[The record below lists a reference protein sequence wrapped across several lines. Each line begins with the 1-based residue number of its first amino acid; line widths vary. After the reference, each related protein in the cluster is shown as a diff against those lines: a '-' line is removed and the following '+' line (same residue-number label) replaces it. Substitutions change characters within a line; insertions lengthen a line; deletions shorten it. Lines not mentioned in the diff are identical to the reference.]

1 MSYDKQLIGKK
12 LRRWEKYMD
21 NYSLPTWEEIPDFG
35 LYMDQIITLLKKY
48 LDYLPPDVQNGEV
61 ITAATINNYVRK
73 KNMPEPVKK
82 RYYRI
87 HIAYLIMI
95 CSLKH
100 TLSMNM
106 ITTIIP
112 ADLPEDKLREVY
124 AKYSQTLQRTGRMFV
139 ESVRFMAG
147 KILDHEPV
155 SDAMVEDTDELVVA
169 AAAYAGY
176 AQLLAEKLIA
186 LKGKKLTEMDPSE
199 LYT

>member
-1 MSYDKQLIGKK
+1 MNYDKQLIAKK

-35 LYMDQIITLLKKY
+35 LYMDQIITLLKDY

-73 KNMPEPVKK
+73 KTMPEPVKK
-82 RYYRI
+82 RYYRT

-106 ITTIIP
+106 ISTIIP
-112 ADLPEDKLREVY
+112 AELPEDRLRETY
-124 AKYSQTLQRTGRMFV
+124 DKYSRTLQRTGRMFV
-139 ESVRFMAG
+139 ESVRYLAG
-147 KILDHEPV
+147 RILDHEPV
-155 SDAMVEDTDELVVA
+155 GELMAEDTDELVVA

-176 AQLLAEKLIA
+176 AELLAEKLIA
-186 LKGKKLTEMDPSE
+186 LKGKKLEDMDPAE
-199 LYT
+199 LY